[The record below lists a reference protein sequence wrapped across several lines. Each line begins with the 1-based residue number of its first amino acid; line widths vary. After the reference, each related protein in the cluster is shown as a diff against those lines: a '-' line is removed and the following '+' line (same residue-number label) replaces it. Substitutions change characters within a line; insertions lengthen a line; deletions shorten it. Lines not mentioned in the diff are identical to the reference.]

1 MMDNVEECVGD
12 PDKFALSVI
21 RGERNSLHTHTH
33 RHTAQ
38 TSTHIHCPHA
48 DIHEHTHMCTRM
60 YLKTVLGVKDWE
72 SNNAGTLERREGSTE
87 GERKRER
94 ERERERLL
102 R

>member
-1 MMDNVEECVGD
+1 
-12 PDKFALSVI
+12 
-21 RGERNSLHTHTH
+21 
-33 RHTAQ
+33 
-38 TSTHIHCPHA
+38 
-48 DIHEHTHMCTRM
+48 MCTRM

-94 ERERERLL
+94 ERERERERLWL